1 MTSLSLEVPSLLIQ
15 SSQQAISFVLELFVF
30 VLEIVFQHVASSSLI
45 IKLFSVLVQIRLKKV
60 TLSHLIR
67 ESSLSVPKFILFVLE
82 SFGQFFSFLVQLVL
96 IVLLLSSARILQLTS
111 FSSLGIDLSSV
122 RIYLSF
128 ELVFLLRLVL
138 QFAHY

>member
-15 SSQQAISFVLELFVF
+15 SSQQAISLVLELFVS
-30 VLEIVFQHVASSSLI
+30 VLEIVLQHVASSSFI
-45 IKLFSVLVQIRLKKV
+45 VKLFSVLVQIRLKKV

-96 IVLLLSSARILQLTS
+96 IVLLLSSARILQLPS
-111 FSSLGIDLSSV
+111 FSSLCIDLSSV

-128 ELVFLLRLVL
+128 ELVFLL
-138 QFAHY
+138 

>member
-1 MTSLSLEVPSLLIQ
+1 MTSLPLEVSPLLIQ

-60 TLSHLIR
+60 TLSHLIP
-67 ESSLSVPKFILFVLE
+67 ESSLSVPKFILFILE
-82 SFGQFFSFLVQLVL
+82 PFGQLFSFLIQLVL

-128 ELVFLLRLVL
+128 ELVFLL
-138 QFAHY
+138 

>member
-15 SSQQAISFVLELFVF
+15 SSQQAISFVLELFVS

-45 IKLFSVLVQIRLKKV
+45 VKLFSVLVQIRLKKV

-67 ESSLSVPKFILFVLE
+67 ESSLSVPKFILFILE

-96 IVLLLSSARILQLTS
+96 IVLLLSSARILQLPS

>member
-1 MTSLSLEVPSLLIQ
+1 MTSLPLEVSPLLIQ

-60 TLSHLIR
+60 TLSHLIP
-67 ESSLSVPKFILFVLE
+67 ESSLSVPKFILFILE
-82 SFGQFFSFLVQLVL
+82 PFGQLFSFLIQLVL

-128 ELVFLLRLVL
+128 ELVFLLRFV
-138 QFAHY
+138 F